1 MATGL
6 FRPTTSACRPSR
18 PHDIRPSNRCASSA
32 PTCAQKVQTR
42 ATETHFRSASNPT
55 SPSLVVNK
63 TSDAAQ
69 RTSTAHSVSGTSRN
83 AKPRPG
89 SVCCGSACRLV
100 VVSVNRGFVSRW
112 EGNGGGLM
120 EGLGCRG
127 KTYCLRQRDMSF
139 PRLKIDQ
146 RGSSAIRISYFHL
159 NAIPPD

>member
-55 SPSLVVNK
+55 STSLVVNK
-63 TSDAAQ
+63 TSDVAQ
-69 RTSTAHSVSGTSRN
+69 RTSTAHSVSGTSWN

-100 VVSVNRGFVSRW
+100 VVSINRGFVSRW
-112 EGNGGGLM
+112 EGNGGGVV
-120 EGLGCRG
+120 EGLGCWGENVLSTPAGHVFSKVEDRPTAVVG
-127 KTYCLRQRDMSF
+127 HTYFVFSPQ
-139 PRLKIDQ
+139 P
-146 RGSSAIRISYFHL
+146 
-159 NAIPPD
+159 IPLD